1 MTRITKDP
9 NIRREELIDIAEEL
23 FLKNGYEETPISEI
37 VEKAQIA
44 RGTFYYYFP
53 SKEELLDAVM
63 VRYLDGFVRSFKE
76 QIQKEVT
83 AVEKMINIFATL
95 AQFSYNRERLIGFIH
110 QEKNALLHLKIEKK
124 GYPLV
129 IPLFAEIIEQG
140 IKEGVF
146 NTRYPRVA
154 ALAVLTCQHALIDPE
169 QFFKM
174 ATAEKK
180 RAIEAVLD
188 VVERIIGTKPGT
200 LAGPF
205 LDMAGF
211 S

>member
-9 NIRREELIDIAEEL
+9 NIRREEIIDIAEEL

-44 RGTFYYYFP
+44 RGTFYYYFT

-63 VRYLDGFVRSFKE
+63 VRYLSGFVTSFEE
-76 QIQKEVT
+76 QIQKDVT
-83 AVEKMINIFATL
+83 AVEKIINIFATF

-110 QEKNALLHLKIEKK
+110 QEKNALLHLKIEKR
-124 GYPLV
+124 GYPLA

-140 IKEGVF
+140 VKEGVF
-146 NTRYPRVA
+146 NTKYPREA
-154 ALAVLTCQHALIDPE
+154 ALAILTCQHALIDPE
-169 QFFKM
+169 QFFEM
-174 ATAEKK
+174 TTAEKK

-188 VVERIIGTKPGT
+188 VVERIIGAEPGT

-205 LDMAGF
+205 LDMVGF
-211 S
+211 